1 MHHITWFGQTVK
13 IPRDKVDEMIELT
26 SRLRKAG
33 IEYKHIFW
41 D

>member
-13 IPRDKVDEMIELT
+13 IPREEFNRMIELT
-26 SRLRKAG
+26 TRLRREG
-33 IEYKHIFW
+33 IPFKHVFW

>member
-13 IPRDKVDEMIELT
+13 IPRENVQQMLQLVASLKV
-26 SRLRKAG
+26 AG
-33 IEYKHIFW
+33 IKYHHVFV

>member
-13 IPRDKVDEMIELT
+13 IPRENVDEMIELT
-26 SRLRKAG
+26 ARLRKAG

-41 D
+41 E